1 MQCFAGFALGSATS
15 TLMTPHLAMHRPLL
29 LLPLLLVGCAAHRE
43 LPKPAALTASDAPIP
58 EAAEVLEV
66 PPCTAAGMVEAGG
79 DIGDTEL
86 SPCAAAALASAEGH
100 VADEDD
106 DAEEMPHATRRAR
119 AAAPGADEEIETVE
133 PGAVGVPGL
142 YYTADLDD
150 EALEAA
156 WASEREALGSLSVGF
171 AHQGRLINGVQ
182 FPRGEGYVVVRP
194 AAAWATQETVEAVQ
208 AAIRRVRE
216 QFPEAHP
223 LRVNQI
229 SGPEGGWLRPHRS
242 HQSGRDVDLAFYYP
256 TPEPIRVRAREN
268 VIDVEKTYALVEALI
283 TETDVQL
290 ILVDRRVIRVLVD
303 HGRALGR
310 DPAWLASIFSGQ
322 NALVRHARGHRDHLH
337 VRFYNPRAQEL
348 GRRVV
353 PLLAKSAESHVIV
366 HRVRSGDTLGHI
378 ALRYGTTVRALQRE
392 NGMRG
397 TFLKLG
403 QRLRIRMRGPC
414 TQCPTPP
421 PMIVPGRRLPPGSE
435 PVAMLCHVDAR

>member
-1 MQCFAGFALGSATS
+1 
-15 TLMTPHLAMHRPLL
+15 MHRHLL
-29 LLPLLLVGCAAHRE
+29 LSSVLLAGCAAHRSV
-43 LPKPAALTASDAPIP
+43 PQAAPLTAEDAPVP
-58 EAAEVLEV
+58 EVAQILEV
-66 PPCTAAGMVEAGG
+66 PPCQAAGMQVGEAGEDEAAVPDCG
-79 DIGDTEL
+79 GEPASEEEAAE
-86 SPCAAAALASAEGH
+86 SPRGTTRVASATP
-100 VADEDD
+100 
-106 DAEEMPHATRRAR
+106 AET
-119 AAAPGADEEIETVE
+119 GADEEIETLE
-133 PGAVGVPGL
+133 PEAVGVPGIH
-142 YYTADLDD
+142 YTADLDD
-150 EALEAA
+150 AALEQA
-156 WASEREALGSLSVGF
+156 WEQDRDSLGSLSVGF

-182 FPRGEGYVVVRP
+182 FPDGEGYVVVRP

-208 AAIRRVRE
+208 AAIAKVRQ
-216 QFPEAHP
+216 QFPDAHP

-256 TPEPIRVRAREN
+256 TPDPIRVRARES

-290 ILVDRRVIRVLVD
+290 ILVDRRVIRVLHD
-303 HGRALGR
+303 HAKTLER
-310 DPAWLASIFSGQ
+310 DPEWLASIFSGP

-378 ALRYGTTVRALQRE
+378 ALRYGTTVRALQKE

-403 QRLRIRMRGPC
+403 QRLRVRLRGPC

-421 PMIVPGRRLPPGSE
+421 PMVVPPRRLPPGSE
-435 PVAMLCHVDAR
+435 PVAMRCPVDLAS

>member
-1 MQCFAGFALGSATS
+1 
-15 TLMTPHLAMHRPLL
+15 MHRLL
-29 LLPLLLVGCAAHRE
+29 LLPSLLFVGCAAHRA
-43 LPKPAALTASDAPIP
+43 LPETAPLSAADAPVP
-58 EAAEVLEV
+58 EVAQVLEV
-66 PPCTAAGMVEAGG
+66 PPCQAAGVRLGEDGEGDPAMGCDVE
-79 DIGDTEL
+79 
-86 SPCAAAALASAEGH
+86 LASEDGDVEEPSGSTR
-100 VADEDD
+100 VAS
-106 DAEEMPHATRRAR
+106 ASR
-119 AAAPGADEEIETVE
+119 AAPETDEEIETPDPE
-133 PGAVGVPGL
+133 AVGVPGL
-142 YYTADLDD
+142 HYTADLDD
-150 EALEAA
+150 AALEEA
-156 WASEREALGSLSVGF
+156 WERNRESLGSLSVGF
-171 AHQGRLINGVQ
+171 AHQGRLINAVQ
-182 FPRGEGYVVVRP
+182 FPEGEGYVVVRP

-208 AAIRRVRE
+208 AAIARVRA
-216 QFPEAHP
+216 QFPDAHP

-256 TPEPIRVRAREN
+256 TPDPIRVRAREE

-290 ILVDRRVIRVLVD
+290 ILVDRRVIKVLLD
-303 HGRALGR
+303 HAKTLDR
-310 DPAWLASIFSGQ
+310 DPEWLASIFSGP

-378 ALRYGTTVRALQRE
+378 ALRYGTTVRALQKE

-403 QRLRIRMRGPC
+403 QRLRVRLRGPC

-421 PMIVPGRRLPPGSE
+421 PMVVPPRRLPPGSE
-435 PVAMLCHVDAR
+435 PVAMLCPVDPAS